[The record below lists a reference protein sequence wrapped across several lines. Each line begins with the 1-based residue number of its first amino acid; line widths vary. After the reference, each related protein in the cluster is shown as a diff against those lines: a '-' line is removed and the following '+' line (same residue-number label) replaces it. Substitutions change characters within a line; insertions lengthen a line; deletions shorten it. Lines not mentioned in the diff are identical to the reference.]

1 MMYQGGSLKVLK
13 LECSFQNNA
22 WGKLGSESMVVRLV
36 KSADDSFN
44 IDENEHYAELW
55 MGTHPTCPSVCY
67 YNGERKESL
76 DHWLRLNPSAF
87 GSEMDQHSDGQL
99 PFLMKVLSIR
109 NTLAIQIH
117 PDKVSAQ
124 KLHQE
129 RPDIYKDPNH
139 KPEMAIALTPFKAM
153 CGFRPIKEVAK
164 FTKIKPF
171 RRLIGSNNAM
181 KLSKVSQTD
190 DHVLHNQA
198 MKDCFTALMNQDRHM
213 VQNQIG
219 ILLKT
224 IQDKELSG
232 QNVQYYIPDII
243 NKINTEYP
251 GDVGIFAIYF
261 LNIVDLQPGEAIFI
275 DANIPHAYIYGDC
288 LECMASSHNV
298 IRAGLTFKYRDVNTF
313 CNTVNYTGRSAE
325 DMKLQSNQIQLEI
338 GISETKFQPHVPD
351 FAVSVIKILSGNKTV
366 HLTAIDSASICLVY
380 TGEGQASSSSLT
392 EPIKLKTGI
401 VFFIAAC
408 HTVSVDV
415 QSNDMTIF
423 RACYNTSETFS
434 KVASAF

>member
-44 IDENEHYAELW
+44 IDENEHYAELCITYSGMRKIKW
-55 MGTHPTCPSVCY
+55 KKEESDYALSFLYSLCRLKFIHFRFGGDMSRPFMACFSRNPTLFKSIFKKKTYKQTMHEVYPRQIKTDIWTKSLPRIIQIETLIMKTYKFVKIICANFKTGDNSVKSVFVKLLCNLCNFSDNMGQNKNHLKKIKTKIY
-67 YNGERKESL
+67 
-76 DHWLRLNPSAF
+76 F
-87 GSEMDQHSDGQL
+87 
-99 PFLMKVLSIR
+99 
-109 NTLAIQIH
+109 AIQ
-117 PDKVSAQ
+117 
-124 KLHQE
+124 
-129 RPDIYKDPNH
+129 
-139 KPEMAIALTPFKAM
+139 F
-153 CGFRPIKEVAK
+153 
-164 FTKIKPF
+164 
-171 RRLIGSNNAM
+171 
-181 KLSKVSQTD
+181 
-190 DHVLHNQA
+190 
-198 MKDCFTALMNQDRHM
+198 
-213 VQNQIG
+213 
-219 ILLKT
+219 IL
-224 IQDKELSG
+224 QLSG

-288 LECMASSHNV
+288 LECMACSHNV